1 MTETH
6 TQIPGAEDTVIL
18 LVEDDLVDQM
28 SVKRA
33 LKEIPGKNQLAIANN
48 GLEGLEYLNNPEN
61 PKPSII
67 LLDINMPKM
76 NGLEFLQILK
86 KDKKHCKIPVI
97 ILTTS
102 MEDQD
107 RLESFVLGVAG
118 YMLKPVDYAQFVE
131 VIRTIHMYWKLSQL
145 PDL

>member
-1 MTETH
+1 MVDTQ
-6 TQIPGAEDTVIL
+6 TQIPGAEGKVIL
-18 LVEDDLVDQM
+18 LVEDDLVDHM

-33 LKEIPGKNQLAIANN
+33 LKEIPSVNKLAIANN

-61 PKPSII
+61 PKPAII

-131 VIRTIHMYWKLSQL
+131 VIRTIHRYWKLSQL

>member
-6 TQIPGAEDTVIL
+6 GAEGNVIL

-33 LKEIPGKNQLAIANN
+33 LKDIRVIKKLAIANN
-48 GLEGLEYLNNPEN
+48 GLEGLEYLNNPDN
-61 PKPSII
+61 PKIAII

-86 KDKKHCKIPVI
+86 KDEKHRQIPVV

-102 MEDQD
+102 KEDQD
-107 RLESFVLGVAG
+107 RLGSFNLGVSG
-118 YMLKPVDYAQFVE
+118 YMIKPVDYVQFVE
-131 VIRTIHMYWKLSQL
+131 VIRTIHMYWKLSLL
-145 PDL
+145 PDS